1 MSLRRGIVVATHPQ
15 DYSVDLVMSDNGA
28 RLVGVQVLTPTGS
41 TRTGSVDLPHVPP
54 RKNKWDI
61 TEETDQE
68 MIALVGTVNRCPV
81 VVGFLYPQINQM
93 LSNDP
98 NMKINRHQS
107 DVSWMVDGEGN
118 IQLDHPGGAYIRI
131 GETPD
136 QIDTTGKNADAN
148 SKADRNTGRKVNVR
162 IGLADN
168 MVEITLTPQGDM
180 TVKLKQN
187 FEMDADGHMRMTTKK
202 TFDIEA
208 DGNVTINTKADASVI
223 SEGKMTVTAGGD
235 ITATSGGNV
244 SVSAKG
250 NGTVTCATATITAPG
265 GTTINSPL
273 LRVNGE
279 VSAKDYHKG

>member
-28 RLVGVQVLTPTGS
+28 RLVGIQVLTPTGS

-68 MIALVGTVNRCPV
+68 MIALVGTVNGYPV

-136 QIDTTGKNADAN
+136 QVDTTGKNADAN

-180 TVKLKQN
+180 TVKLKRN

-208 DGNVTINTKADASVI
+208 DGNVTISTKADAI
-223 SEGKMTVTAGGD
+223 VTAAGD
-235 ITATSGGNV
+235 ITATSGGSV
-244 SVSAKG
+244 SVTAS
-250 NGTVTCATATITAPG
+250 GTGTLTCASATVNAPG

>member
-28 RLVGVQVLTPTGS
+28 RLIGIQVLTPTGS

-68 MIALVGTVNRCPV
+68 MIALVGTVNGYPV

-136 QIDTTGKNADAN
+136 QVDTTGKNADAN

-162 IGLADN
+162 IGLANN

-180 TVKLKQN
+180 TVKLKRN

-208 DGNVTINTKADASVI
+208 DGNVTISTKADAI
-223 SEGKMTVTAGGD
+223 VTAAGD
-235 ITATSGGNV
+235 ITATSGGSV
-244 SVSAKG
+244 SVTAS
-250 NGTVTCATATITAPG
+250 GTGALTCASATVNAPG

>member
-28 RLVGVQVLTPTGS
+28 RLIGIQVLTPTGS

-68 MIALVGTVNRCPV
+68 MIALVGTVNGYPV

-136 QIDTTGKNADAN
+136 QVDTTGKNADAN

-180 TVKLKQN
+180 TVKLKRN

-208 DGNVTINTKADASVI
+208 DGNVTISTKADAI
-223 SEGKMTVTAGGD
+223 VTAAGD
-235 ITATSGGNV
+235 ITATSGGSV
-244 SVSAKG
+244 SVTAS
-250 NGTVTCATATITAPG
+250 GTGTLTCASATVNAPG